1 LNMHWLKSSL
11 VRFSFWRQSPGLLRR
26 QGESLSIG
34 MAFGDILLA
43 RILDTIDDMDGG
55 LAFCLFQDNLGSSLG
70 RFQTMVVLS
79 PGLGC
84 WLIRSLCHHVLFHGR
99 HHHRDHR
106 PYRVL
111 YRHLLLHGRL
121 CLQLPCGPCSWAW
134 GRRRSTGYQEVA
146 NRGGC
151 SSGWLRRGCSWCPD

>member
-1 LNMHWLKSSL
+1 MHWLKSSL
-11 VRFSFWRQSPGLLRR
+11 IRLSFWQQSPGLLRR
-26 QGESLSIG
+26 QSESLSIG

-43 RILDTIDDMDGG
+43 RILDTIGGMDGACSRTI
-55 LAFCLFQDNLGSSLG
+55 LDSSLG

-79 PGLGC
+79 PGLCC

-99 HHHRDHR
+99 HHHHHRDHR
-106 PYRVL
+106 PCRVL
-111 YRHLLLHGRL
+111 YRHLLLHGHL

-134 GRRRSTGYQEVA
+134 GRRRPTECPEVA
-146 NRGGC
+146 SRGGC